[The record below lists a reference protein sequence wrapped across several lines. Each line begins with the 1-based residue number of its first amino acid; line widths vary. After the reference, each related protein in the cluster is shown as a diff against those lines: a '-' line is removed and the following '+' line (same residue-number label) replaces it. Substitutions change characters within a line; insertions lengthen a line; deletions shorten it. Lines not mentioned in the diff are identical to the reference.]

1 MCSIRDYEPETLPA
15 VMTFPAE
22 EFEVF
27 VRNYQ
32 DMVYTTALRL
42 LKDPAEAQDMA
53 QEAFLKAFDRF
64 EDLKDSPTA
73 GGWLKTVTRNLAL
86 NHLERHRNRY
96 KLFSEFA
103 TEDGEPDWADPAQPG
118 ADAELYER
126 AGTEELEL
134 ALAALPDAKRIPLV
148 LFHYHDLS
156 YEAIAA
162 KLGASAAKIKTD
174 IFRARE
180 ALRRQLTEQK

>member
-1 MCSIRDYEPETLPA
+1 
-15 VMTFPAE
+15 MTFPAE

-134 ALAALPDAKRIPLV
+134 ALAALPTP
-148 LFHYHDLS
+148 S
-156 YEAIAA
+156 
-162 KLGASAAKIKTD
+162 ASWSSSITTTSATRPSRPSWAPRPRKSRRTSSG
-174 IFRARE
+174 RE
-180 ALRRQLTEQK
+180 KPFDGN